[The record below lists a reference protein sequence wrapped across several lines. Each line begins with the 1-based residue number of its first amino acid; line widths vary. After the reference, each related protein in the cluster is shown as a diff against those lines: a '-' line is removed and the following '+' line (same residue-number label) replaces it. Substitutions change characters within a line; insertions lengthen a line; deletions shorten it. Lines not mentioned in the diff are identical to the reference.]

1 MARRP
6 HYEARYI
13 CPIGEQS
20 KSILALRTPTP
31 GLSLVCT
38 FSSTEANGHA
48 NRRGIVSEAQRLFK
62 TSTRGTFLVLGG
74 YQDVCAVDC
83 PWFETM
89 RAEEDAFS
97 MRGEKV

>member
-48 NRRGIVSEAQRLFK
+48 NRRGIVSEAQRPVSYTHL
-62 TSTRGTFLVLGG
+62 TLPTIHLV
-74 YQDVCAVDC
+74 
-83 PWFETM
+83 
-89 RAEEDAFS
+89 
-97 MRGEKV
+97 